1 MIPVKL
7 TLKNFLSYGEDVPPL
22 DFTQFHVA
30 CLSGNNGQGK
40 SALLD
45 ALTWTVW
52 GEGRKASQEKK
63 ADNSLI
69 RMGQRDMQTEFVF
82 DLEGDRYR
90 IIRGFFLAPKSS
102 RSSLEFQVY
111 DREDDKYVS
120 LTCPSVRKT
129 QEKIIKTLRID
140 YQTFINSAFILQGRI
155 DEFSRKGAR
164 ERKEVLSEIL
174 GLSRYDELV
183 DLAKSHLK
191 EINNIIMTKDSRLEY
206 IAQELAQVDFYKE
219 RIKELSES
227 HSRVSQKIEEKEE
240 QINKLEDRVNFL
252 KHKGEQFDE
261 SIRRIE
267 RLGQEIVRG
276 QREIESKKE
285 EIISCEGIIAQK
297 ETILLGFK
305 DYQRFN
311 AENNELV
318 LKLQKIRR
326 VEEEKILIERKI
338 ESERAD
344 LVIEIRNKEDRHK
357 DLQIKAFQIEKWKTE
372 LSKLEEK
379 IKDIKSLEKE
389 FFKRPKVEKT

>member
-1 MIPVKL
+1 KFVRSLAFFYIYQTDPFVILLL
-7 TLKNFLSYGEDVPPL
+7 TKIYS
-22 DFTQFHVA
+22 
-30 CLSGNNGQGK
+30 
-40 SALLD
+40 
-45 ALTWTVW
+45 
-52 GEGRKASQEKK
+52 
-63 ADNSLI
+63 
-69 RMGQRDMQTEFVF
+69 F
-82 DLEGDRYR
+82 DTPWIDYR
-90 IIRGFFLAPKSS
+90 GVIVRVIRGFFLAPKSS

-111 DREDDKYVS
+111 DQKDNKYVS
-120 LTCPSVRKT
+120 LTCPTVRKT
-129 QEKIIKTLRID
+129 QERIIKTLGID

-191 EINNIIMTKDSRLEY
+191 EVNNIIMTKDSRLEY

-219 RIKELSES
+219 RIKELSED

-240 QINKLEDRVNFL
+240 QINKLKDRVNFL

-267 RLGQEIVRG
+267 RLGQEITRG

-285 EIISCEGIIAQK
+285 EIISCEGIISQK

-311 AENNELV
+311 SENNELV
-318 LKLQKIRR
+318 LKLQKIRK

-338 ESERAD
+338 EGERAD

-357 DLQIKAFQIEKWKTE
+357 DLQIKAFQIEEWKTE
-372 LSKLEEK
+372 LSKLEKK

-389 FFKRPKVEKT
+389 SEEIQEKGNKLKVRLSSLKNQEGAHLHRNLKNFSELILLVSFFYPPSVSS